1 MGLINYRQVMTQQ
14 TTDPGVLSSDA
25 ESFQRFHTEVLP
37 GRIAAGT
44 GALAHD
50 YLSGKGTLAVRTPAG
65 SWSYVPVDGSV
76 RLVKGEDN
84 ADVVV
89 SIGLEAWLGLAL
101 TLGVEKRSI

>member
-1 MGLINYRQVMTQQ
+1 MTQQ
-14 TTDPGVLSSDA
+14 TTDPGALSSDA

-65 SWSYVPVDGSV
+65 S
-76 RLVKGEDN
+76 
-84 ADVVV
+84 
-89 SIGLEAWLGLAL
+89 
-101 TLGVEKRSI
+101 